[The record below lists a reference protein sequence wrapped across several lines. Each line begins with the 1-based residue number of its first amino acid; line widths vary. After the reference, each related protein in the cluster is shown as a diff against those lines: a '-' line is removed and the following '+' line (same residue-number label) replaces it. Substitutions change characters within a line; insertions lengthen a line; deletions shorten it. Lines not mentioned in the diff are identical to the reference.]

1 MSHNAPRRRG
11 VEQYARFDRL
21 TVFNTDWASRLGDLA
36 IASMLLVLTL
46 PLMLIIGLAIRY
58 QSHGPIFVRQP
69 RVGRG
74 GRQFEMLRFRT
85 TEYDANETVMGWAK
99 KATRLGQFLRETRI
113 DVLPQI
119 INVLRGDMSVL
130 DRGVR
135 SPSFLD

>member
-1 MSHNAPRRRG
+1 MSHNAPRRRR

-21 TVFNTDWASRLGDLA
+21 PVFNTDWAGRLVDLA

-46 PLMLIIGLAIRY
+46 PLMLIIGLAIRCG
-58 QSHGPIFVRQP
+58 SPGPIFVRQP

-85 TEYDANETVMGWAK
+85 TEYDANDTVPGCAK

-119 INVLRGDMSVL
+119 INVLRGDSVL

>member
-1 MSHNAPRRRG
+1 VVSVTPVMASAVR
-11 VEQYARFDRL
+11 
-21 TVFNTDWASRLGDLA
+21 WASA
-36 IASMLLVLTL
+36 M
-46 PLMLIIGLAIRY
+46 MLIIGLAIRY
-58 QSHGPIFVRQP
+58 GSPGPVFVRQP
-69 RVGRG
+69 RAGRD

-85 TEYDANETVMGWAK
+85 TEYDANDTVPGLTK

-119 INVLRGDMSVL
+119 INVLRGEMSVL

>member
-1 MSHNAPRRRG
+1 
-11 VEQYARFDRL
+11 
-21 TVFNTDWASRLGDLA
+21 
-36 IASMLLVLTL
+36 MLLVLTL

-58 QSHGPIFVRQP
+58 GSPGPVFVRQP
-69 RVGRG
+69 RAGRD

-85 TEYDANETVMGWAK
+85 TGYDAKETVTGCAK

-119 INVLRGDMSVL
+119 INVLRGEMSVL

>member
-1 MSHNAPRRRG
+1 MSHNAPHRRG

-58 QSHGPIFVRQP
+58 QSPGPVLVRQP
-69 RVGRG
+69 RVGRD
-74 GRQFEMLRFRT
+74 GRQFDMLRFRT
-85 TEYDANETVMGWAK
+85 TEYDADETVTGWAK

-113 DVLPQI
+113 GILPEF

>member
-1 MSHNAPRRRG
+1 MSHNAPRWRG
-11 VEQYARFDRL
+11 GEQYARFDRL
-21 TVFNTDWASRLGDLA
+21 PVFNTDWASRLGDFA

-58 QSHGPIFVRQP
+58 GSPGPVFVRQP
-69 RVGRG
+69 RAGRD

-85 TEYDANETVMGWAK
+85 TGYDAKETVTGCAK

-119 INVLRGDMSVL
+119 INVLRGEMSVL